1 MNAFFELRIQI
12 SHERERASKRVR
24 EREREREGGRK
35 GWLQNLAFR
44 ELNSSRIES

>member
-24 EREREREGGRK
+24 ERERGGDKR
-35 GWLQNLAFR
+35 LASKF
-44 ELNSSRIES
+44 SFSRIKFEPH

>member
-24 EREREREGGRK
+24 ERERERERGGEKR
-35 GWLQNLAFR
+35 LASKF
-44 ELNSSRIES
+44 SFSRIKFEPH